1 MVFPASSGSFCYT
14 VGMKNTSAWLA
25 SRAAKKSGEVDDYYT
40 AFLRAVDAKNWS
52 IVERS
57 GRALLVPA
65 EVDGTKFTSSDF
77 TDFCDELDDNEILS
91 ERDFSTKTYVQYNYI
106 YSIAVRLD
114 ENDEN
119 IFNLAKSYINSGTAY
134 YYAGY
139 NPLKAYIDAAVKNK
153 KIEPNMIL
161 DEFMDYYQSYSWR
174 DEIGEDHATA
184 QRYMRQD
191 LKRLVEARMGEK
203 DKQGNITVV
212 WEEGNEVHDFWKD
225 KLN

>member
-1 MVFPASSGSFCYT
+1 M
-14 VGMKNTSAWLA
+14 
-25 SRAAKKSGEVDDYYT
+25 
-40 AFLRAVDAKNWS
+40 
-52 IVERS
+52 
-57 GRALLVPA
+57 
-65 EVDGTKFTSSDF
+65 
-77 TDFCDELDDNEILS
+77 S

-119 IFNLAKSYINSGTAY
+119 IFNLAKSYINSGSSY

-153 KIEPNMIL
+153 KLEPNMIL

-174 DEIGEDHATA
+174 DEIGGDHSTA

>member
-1 MVFPASSGSFCYT
+1 M
-14 VGMKNTSAWLA
+14 
-25 SRAAKKSGEVDDYYT
+25 
-40 AFLRAVDAKNWS
+40 
-52 IVERS
+52 
-57 GRALLVPA
+57 
-65 EVDGTKFTSSDF
+65 
-77 TDFCDELDDNEILS
+77 S

-119 IFNLAKSYINSGTAY
+119 IFNLAKSYINSGSSY

-153 KIEPNMIL
+153 KLEPNMIL

-174 DEIGEDHATA
+174 DEIGGDHATA